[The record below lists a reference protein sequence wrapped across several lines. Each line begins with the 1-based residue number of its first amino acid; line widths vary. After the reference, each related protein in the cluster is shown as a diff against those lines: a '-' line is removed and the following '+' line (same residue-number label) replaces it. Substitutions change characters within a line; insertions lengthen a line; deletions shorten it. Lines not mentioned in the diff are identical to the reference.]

1 MTPEEA
7 RELLEAATPGPWRAF
22 MATSGQVIVDSGE
35 IDNAGDAPLAAA
47 APALAELVANL
58 HYEYAV
64 QVLDEQWRTLCD
76 AWTSEEAARSRY
88 DATPGKHTGRVRIV
102 RRLVSDPE
110 VVE

>member
-7 RELLEAATPGPWRAF
+7 RAVIDGIDYDSERDMCGAF
-22 MATSGQVIVDSGE
+22 QDRYAPYTVYDMAET
-35 IDNAGDAPLAAA
+35 
-47 APALAELVANL
+47 VANL

-64 QVLDEQWRTLCD
+64 QVLDEQWRTLSD

-88 DATPGKHTGRVRIV
+88 DATPGKKTGRVRIV